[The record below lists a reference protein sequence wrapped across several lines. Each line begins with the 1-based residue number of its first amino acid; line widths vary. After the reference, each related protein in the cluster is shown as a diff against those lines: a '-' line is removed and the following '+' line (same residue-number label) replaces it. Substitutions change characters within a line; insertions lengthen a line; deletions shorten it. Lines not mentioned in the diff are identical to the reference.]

1 MLLPPSKRRRQQQRH
16 GHHVRQLRRKRL
28 GLGTSRAATHNGFRG
43 LPVPSRVAGVDELR
57 ALAGVLG
64 EFPGSILQLA
74 RANADYLELM
84 AELGTLSKGTV
95 TYAALFADSEAQG
108 PPAPIQRRIAE
119 INATGARIVP
129 QVSCRPVM
137 FDYDF
142 KAPFMLGWAPCV
154 AALGR
159 CSPEER
165 RTAYADPAFRRTL
178 AETLRTQRPRFLRN
192 TRLSHVPLA
201 GGDEL
206 LDRSVEEEAER
217 RGLAPVD
224 FMLDLAIETN
234 LELRVCTAVANSDE
248 SQVAALLRDRGAVL
262 ALSDAGAHA
271 NQICDACYSTYLLGH
286 WVRERRALSLEE
298 GIRLLTT
305 RPAEVFGLAGRGR
318 LALGCAADIVVFD
331 PETVGAGPLTRTND
345 LPGGAER
352 LVSEALGIDAVIV
365 NGRVLRQE
373 GTDACAPS
381 GALPGRLIRRG
392 VSA

>member
-1 MLLPPSKRRRQQQRH
+1 
-16 GHHVRQLRRKRL
+16 LRRKRL

-57 ALAGVLG
+57 ALARVLG

-108 PPAPIQRRIAE
+108 PPEPIQRRIAE

-224 FMLDLAIETN
+224 FMLDLAIATN

-318 LALGCAADIVVFD
+318 LALGCAADVVVFD
-331 PETVGAGPLTRTND
+331 PETVGAGPLTRTHD
-345 LPGGAER
+345 MPGGAER